1 MDDNFIQLYTLAIHE
16 CILVLHSFGTRSTE
30 AIWTE
35 GYLQHVAALLITHWK
50 AWYIKELH
58 SNSVWLQYSEEGHA
72 Y

>member
-35 GYLQHVAALLITHWK
+35 GYLQHVAALLQDNTLEDMV
-50 AWYIKELH
+50 Y
-58 SNSVWLQYSEEGHA
+58 QRTTQQ
-72 Y
+72 